1 MEGIKGQA
9 TLWVLVMTVT
19 LAVAGFS
26 LPSPVLAPLM
36 LDPAQGMLTPQAS
49 DWSRKLWLGVI
60 MGLYP
65 LFQLLGAPWLGKL
78 SDRHGRKPVLTLCL
92 VGVLAGYVLMAL
104 GIAWRSLPLLL
115 LSRVVEGFFN
125 GDIAI
130 VQAMAADMSTTRT
143 KARNFARIN
152 IGMNLGWVLG
162 PMIGGYAAVVSGD
175 YSLAAWLA
183 VAMTVGNLLLVLWLL
198 PNRPPVPA
206 EQELAPLSTRQLLLQ
221 PRLLPY
227 FVLTLLSYG
236 AVQLYFTYFNV
247 WLVERLAWDPV
258 QLAQA
263 AVLVSVPMMLGSWL
277 GEQLA
282 RHWRGS
288 SLGIVGHLVMAAGM
302 LMFILPT
309 QWWGLALTFIPAG
322 IGMSLGELATSVAIS
337 NRSHAQQQGQA
348 MGIYRGLAV
357 GSEILA
363 VVLGS
368 LALLAGTEWPFYLAA
383 LCGVICALGFY
394 GLRRR
399 ADRRSAVA
407 ACAEPAGS
415 QIGAE
420 VAGGACIPAPSL
432 GRYGS
437 LSPFT
442 PSPGEPGQHRP
453 SSCAPRCSVFG
464 GDMSHYQA
472 IALDAGL
479 YGAAFVSTFLEVI

>member
-9 TLWVLVMTVT
+9 SLWVLVITVT

-36 LDPAQGMLTPQAS
+36 LDPAQGMLTPAAS
-49 DWSRKLWLGVI
+49 DWSRKVWLGVI

-65 LFQLLGAPWLGKL
+65 LFQLVGAPWLGKL

-92 VGVLAGYVLMAL
+92 VGVLVGYALMAL

-130 VQAMAADMSTTRT
+130 VQAMAADMSTAKT
-143 KARNFARIN
+143 KARSFAWIN
-152 IGMNLGWVLG
+152 IGMNLGWVVG

-183 VAMTVGNLLLVLWLL
+183 VAMTLVNLLLVLWLL
-198 PNRPPVPA
+198 PNRPAAARSEQPPPA
-206 EQELAPLSTRQLLLQ
+206 LSSRQLLLQ
-221 PRLLPY
+221 PALLPY

-263 AVLVSVPMMLGSWL
+263 AVLVSVPMILGSWL
-277 GEQLA
+277 GSRLA

-288 SLGIVGHLVMAAGM
+288 SLGVVGHLVMAAGM
-302 LMFILPT
+302 LMFVLPGH
-309 QWWGLALTFIPAG
+309 WWGLALTFIPTG
-322 IGMSLGELATSVAIS
+322 IGMSLGELATSVAVS
-337 NRSHAQQQGQA
+337 NRSHAEQQGQA
-348 MGIYRGLAV
+348 MGLYRGLAV

-363 VVLGS
+363 VVVGS
-368 LALLAGTEWPFYLAA
+368 LVLLAGTEWPFYLAA
-383 LCGVICALGFY
+383 LCSLLCAVGFY
-394 GLRRR
+394 GLRRT
-399 ADRRSAVA
+399 ADRRQLLDVQV
-407 ACAEPAGS
+407 EAG
-415 QIGAE
+415 
-420 VAGGACIPAPSL
+420 
-432 GRYGS
+432 
-437 LSPFT
+437 
-442 PSPGEPGQHRP
+442 
-453 SSCAPRCSVFG
+453 
-464 GDMSHYQA
+464 
-472 IALDAGL
+472 
-479 YGAAFVSTFLEVI
+479 

>member
-9 TLWVLVMTVT
+9 SLWVLVMTVT

-36 LDPAQGMLTPQAS
+36 LDPAQGMLTPEAS
-49 DWSRKLWLGVI
+49 DWSRKVWLGVI

-65 LFQLLGAPWLGKL
+65 LFQLVGAPWLGKL

-92 VGVLAGYVLMAL
+92 VGVLVGYALMAL

-130 VQAMAADMSTTRT
+130 VQAMAADMSTAKT
-143 KARNFARIN
+143 KARSFAWIN
-152 IGMNLGWVLG
+152 IGMNLGWVVG

-183 VAMTVGNLLLVLWLL
+183 VAMTLVNLLLVLWLL
-198 PNRPPVPA
+198 PNRPAAARSEQPPPA
-206 EQELAPLSTRQLLLQ
+206 LSSRQLLLQ
-221 PRLLPY
+221 PALLPY

-263 AVLVSVPMMLGSWL
+263 AVMVSVPMILGSWL
-277 GEQLA
+277 GSRLA

-288 SLGIVGHLVMAAGM
+288 SLGVVGHLVMAAGM
-302 LMFILPT
+302 LMFVLPGH
-309 QWWGLALTFIPAG
+309 WWGLALTFIPTG
-322 IGMSLGELATSVAIS
+322 IGMSLGELATSVAVS
-337 NRSHAQQQGQA
+337 NRSHAEQQGQA
-348 MGIYRGLAV
+348 MGLYRGLAV

-363 VVLGS
+363 VVVGS
-368 LALLAGTEWPFYLAA
+368 LVLLAGTEWPFYLAA
-383 LCGVICALGFY
+383 LCSLLCAIGFY
-394 GLRRR
+394 GLRRA
-399 ADRRSAVA
+399 ADRRQRLDVQV
-407 ACAEPAGS
+407 EAG
-415 QIGAE
+415 
-420 VAGGACIPAPSL
+420 
-432 GRYGS
+432 
-437 LSPFT
+437 
-442 PSPGEPGQHRP
+442 
-453 SSCAPRCSVFG
+453 
-464 GDMSHYQA
+464 
-472 IALDAGL
+472 
-479 YGAAFVSTFLEVI
+479 

>member
-9 TLWVLVMTVT
+9 SLWVLVMTVT

-36 LDPAQGMLTPQAS
+36 LDPAQGMLTPAAS
-49 DWSRKLWLGVI
+49 DWSRKVWLGVI

-65 LFQLLGAPWLGKL
+65 LFQLVGAPWLGKL

-92 VGVLAGYVLMAL
+92 VGVLVGYALMAL

-130 VQAMAADMSTTRT
+130 VQAMAADMSTAKT
-143 KARNFARIN
+143 KARSFAWIN
-152 IGMNLGWVLG
+152 IGMNLGWVVG

-183 VAMTVGNLLLVLWLL
+183 VAMTLINLLLVLWLL
-198 PNRPPVPA
+198 PNRPAAARSDQPPPA
-206 EQELAPLSTRQLLLQ
+206 LSSRQLLLQ
-221 PRLLPY
+221 PALLPY

-263 AVLVSVPMMLGSWL
+263 AVLVSVPMILGSWL
-277 GEQLA
+277 GSRLA

-288 SLGIVGHLVMAAGM
+288 SLGVAGHLVMAAGM
-302 LMFILPT
+302 LMFVLPGH
-309 QWWGLALTFIPAG
+309 WWGLALTFIPTG
-322 IGMSLGELATSVAIS
+322 IGMSLGELATSVAVS
-337 NRSHAQQQGQA
+337 NRSHAEQQGQA
-348 MGIYRGLAV
+348 MGLYRGLAV

-363 VVLGS
+363 VVVGS
-368 LALLAGTEWPFYLAA
+368 LVLLAGTEWPFYLAA
-383 LCGVICALGFY
+383 LCSLLCAIGFY
-394 GLRRR
+394 GLRRA
-399 ADRRSAVA
+399 ADRRQRLDVQI
-407 ACAEPAGS
+407 EAG
-415 QIGAE
+415 
-420 VAGGACIPAPSL
+420 
-432 GRYGS
+432 
-437 LSPFT
+437 
-442 PSPGEPGQHRP
+442 
-453 SSCAPRCSVFG
+453 
-464 GDMSHYQA
+464 
-472 IALDAGL
+472 
-479 YGAAFVSTFLEVI
+479 

>member
-9 TLWVLVMTVT
+9 SLWVLVMTVT

-36 LDPAQGMLTPQAS
+36 LDPAQGMLTPAAS
-49 DWSRKLWLGVI
+49 DWSRKVWLGVI

-65 LFQLLGAPWLGKL
+65 LFQLVGAPWLGKL

-92 VGVLAGYVLMAL
+92 VGVLVGYALMAL

-130 VQAMAADMSTTRT
+130 VQAMAADMSTAKT
-143 KARNFARIN
+143 KARSFAWIN
-152 IGMNLGWVLG
+152 IGMNLGWVVG

-183 VAMTVGNLLLVLWLL
+183 VAMTLVNLLLVLWLL
-198 PNRPPVPA
+198 PNRPAAVRSEQPA
-206 EQELAPLSTRQLLLQ
+206 PPLSSRQLLLQ
-221 PRLLPY
+221 PVLLPY

-263 AVLVSVPMMLGSWL
+263 AVLVSVPMILGSWL
-277 GEQLA
+277 GSRLA

-288 SLGIVGHLVMAAGM
+288 SLGVVGHLVMAAGM
-302 LMFILPT
+302 LMFVLPGH
-309 QWWGLALTFIPAG
+309 WWGLALTFIPTG
-322 IGMSLGELATSVAIS
+322 IGMSLGELATSVAVS
-337 NRSHAQQQGQA
+337 NRSHAEQQGQA
-348 MGIYRGLAV
+348 MGLYRGLAV

-363 VVLGS
+363 VVVGS
-368 LALLAGTEWPFYLAA
+368 LVLLAGTEWPFYLAA
-383 LCGVICALGFY
+383 LCSLLCAIGFF
-394 GLRRR
+394 GLRRA
-399 ADRRSAVA
+399 ADRR
-407 ACAEPAGS
+407 
-415 QIGAE
+415 Q
-420 VAGGACIPAPSL
+420 
-432 GRYGS
+432 
-437 LSPFT
+437 
-442 PSPGEPGQHRP
+442 Q
-453 SSCAPRCSVFG
+453 
-464 GDMSHYQA
+464 
-472 IALDAGL
+472 LDVQVEA
-479 YGAAFVSTFLEVI
+479 S

>member
-9 TLWVLVMTVT
+9 SLWVLVMTVT

-36 LDPAQGMLTPQAS
+36 LDPAQGMLTPAAS
-49 DWSRKLWLGVI
+49 DWSRKVWLGVI

-65 LFQLLGAPWLGKL
+65 LFQLVGAPWLGKL

-92 VGVLAGYVLMAL
+92 MGVLVGYALMAL

-130 VQAMAADMSTTRT
+130 VQAMAADMSTAKT
-143 KARNFARIN
+143 KARSFAWIN
-152 IGMNLGWVLG
+152 IGMNLGWVVG

-183 VAMTVGNLLLVLWLL
+183 VAMTLVNLLLVLWLL
-198 PNRPPVPA
+198 PNRPAAARSEQPA
-206 EQELAPLSTRQLLLQ
+206 PALSSHQLLLQ
-221 PRLLPY
+221 PALLPY

-263 AVLVSVPMMLGSWL
+263 AVLVSVPMILGSWL
-277 GEQLA
+277 GSRLA

-288 SLGIVGHLVMAAGM
+288 SLGVVGHLVMAAGM
-302 LMFILPT
+302 LMFVLPGH
-309 QWWGLALTFIPAG
+309 WWGLALTFIPTG
-322 IGMSLGELATSVAIS
+322 IGMSLGELATSVAVS
-337 NRSHAQQQGQA
+337 NRSHAEQQGQA
-348 MGIYRGLAV
+348 MGLYRGLAV

-363 VVLGS
+363 VVVGS
-368 LALLAGTEWPFYLAA
+368 LVLLAGTEWPFYLAA
-383 LCGVICALGFY
+383 LCSLLCAIGFY
-394 GLRRR
+394 GLRRA
-399 ADRRSAVA
+399 ADRRQRLDVQV
-407 ACAEPAGS
+407 EAG
-415 QIGAE
+415 
-420 VAGGACIPAPSL
+420 
-432 GRYGS
+432 
-437 LSPFT
+437 
-442 PSPGEPGQHRP
+442 
-453 SSCAPRCSVFG
+453 
-464 GDMSHYQA
+464 
-472 IALDAGL
+472 
-479 YGAAFVSTFLEVI
+479 

>member
-9 TLWVLVMTVT
+9 SLWVLVMTVTVT

-36 LDPAQGMLTPQAS
+36 LDPAQGMLTPAAS
-49 DWSRKLWLGVI
+49 DWSRKVWLGVI

-65 LFQLLGAPWLGKL
+65 LFQLVGAPWLGKL

-92 VGVLAGYVLMAL
+92 VGVLVGYALMAL

-130 VQAMAADMSTTRT
+130 VQAMAADMSTAKT
-143 KARNFARIN
+143 KARSFAWIN
-152 IGMNLGWVLG
+152 IGMNLGWVVG

-183 VAMTVGNLLLVLWLL
+183 VAMTLVNLLLVLWLL
-198 PNRPPVPA
+198 PNRPAAARSEQPA
-206 EQELAPLSTRQLLLQ
+206 PALSSRQLLLQ
-221 PRLLPY
+221 PALLPY

-263 AVLVSVPMMLGSWL
+263 AVLVSVPMILGSWL
-277 GEQLA
+277 GSRLA

-288 SLGIVGHLVMAAGM
+288 SLGVVGHLVMAAGM
-302 LMFILPT
+302 LMFVLPGH
-309 QWWGLALTFIPAG
+309 WWGLALTFIPTG
-322 IGMSLGELATSVAIS
+322 IGMSLGELATSVAVS
-337 NRSHAQQQGQA
+337 NRSHAEQQGQA
-348 MGIYRGLAV
+348 MGLYRGLAV

-363 VVLGS
+363 VVVGS
-368 LALLAGTEWPFYLAA
+368 LVLLAGTEWPFYLAA
-383 LCGVICALGFY
+383 LCSLLCAVGFY
-394 GLRRR
+394 GLRRA
-399 ADRRSAVA
+399 ADRRQRLDVQV
-407 ACAEPAGS
+407 EAG
-415 QIGAE
+415 
-420 VAGGACIPAPSL
+420 
-432 GRYGS
+432 
-437 LSPFT
+437 
-442 PSPGEPGQHRP
+442 
-453 SSCAPRCSVFG
+453 
-464 GDMSHYQA
+464 
-472 IALDAGL
+472 
-479 YGAAFVSTFLEVI
+479 

>member
-36 LDPAQGMLTPQAS
+36 LDPAQGMLTPEAS
-49 DWSRKLWLGVI
+49 DWSRKVWLGVI

-130 VQAMAADMSTTRT
+130 VQAMAADMSTAKT

-183 VAMTVGNLLLVLWLL
+183 VGMTVINLLLVLWLL
-198 PNRPPVPA
+198 PNRPPLSATRDEVP
-206 EQELAPLSTRQLLLQ
+206 LTTRQLLQ

-227 FVLTLLSYG
+227 FALTLASYG

-263 AVLVSVPMMLGSWL
+263 AVLVSVPMMLGSWI

-322 IGMSLGELATSVAIS
+322 IGMSLGELATSVAVS
-337 NRSHAQQQGQA
+337 NRSDASQQGQA

-368 LALLAGTEWPFYLAA
+368 LVLLAGTEWPFYLAT
-383 LCGVICALGFY
+383 LCGVLCALGFY

-399 ADRRSAVA
+399 ADRREAVTG
-407 ACAEPAGS
+407 CAEAG
-415 QIGAE
+415 
-420 VAGGACIPAPSL
+420 
-432 GRYGS
+432 
-437 LSPFT
+437 
-442 PSPGEPGQHRP
+442 
-453 SSCAPRCSVFG
+453 
-464 GDMSHYQA
+464 
-472 IALDAGL
+472 
-479 YGAAFVSTFLEVI
+479 

>member
-1 MEGIKGQA
+1 MDGIKGRA

-49 DWSRKLWLGVI
+49 DWSRKVWLGVI

-65 LFQLLGAPWLGKL
+65 LFQLVGSPWLGRL
-78 SDRHGRKPVLTLCL
+78 SDRHGRKPILTVCL
-92 VGVLAGYVLMAL
+92 VGVLVGYALMAL

-130 VQAMAADMSTTRT
+130 VQAMAADMSTTKT
-143 KARNFARIN
+143 KARSFAWIN

-183 VAMTVGNLLLVLWLL
+183 VAMTLVNLLLVLWLL
-198 PNRPPVPA
+198 PNKAPV
-206 EQELAPLSTRQLLLQ
+206 APSQQAPSLSSRQLLLQ
-221 PRLLPY
+221 PALLPY

-277 GEQLA
+277 GSRLA
-282 RHWRGS
+282 RNWRGS
-288 SLGIVGHLVMAAGM
+288 SLGV
-302 LMFILPT
+302 
-309 QWWGLALTFIPAG
+309 LAI
-322 IGMSLGELATSVAIS
+322 SVAIS
-337 NRSHAQQQGQA
+337 NRSHAEQQGQA
-348 MGIYRGLAV
+348 MGLYRGLNVA
-357 GSEILA
+357 GSILA
-363 VVLGS
+363 VVVGS

-383 LCGVICALGFY
+383 LSGVICAIGFY
-394 GLRRR
+394 GLRKR
-399 ADRRSAVA
+399 ADRRQRLAS
-407 ACAEPAGS
+407 CAEPG
-415 QIGAE
+415 
-420 VAGGACIPAPSL
+420 
-432 GRYGS
+432 
-437 LSPFT
+437 
-442 PSPGEPGQHRP
+442 
-453 SSCAPRCSVFG
+453 
-464 GDMSHYQA
+464 
-472 IALDAGL
+472 
-479 YGAAFVSTFLEVI
+479 

>member
-9 TLWVLVMTVT
+9 SLWVLVMTVT

-36 LDPAQGMLTPQAS
+36 LDPAQGMLTPEAS
-49 DWSRKLWLGVI
+49 DWSRKVWLGVI

-65 LFQLLGAPWLGKL
+65 LFQLVGAPWLGKL

-92 VGVLAGYVLMAL
+92 VGVLVGYALMAL

-130 VQAMAADMSTTRT
+130 VQAMAADMSTAKT
-143 KARNFARIN
+143 KARSFAWIN
-152 IGMNLGWVLG
+152 IGMNLGWVVG

-183 VAMTVGNLLLVLWLL
+183 VAMTLINLLLVLWLL
-198 PNRPPVPA
+198 PNRPAAARSEQPPPA
-206 EQELAPLSTRQLLLQ
+206 LSSRQLLLQ
-221 PRLLPY
+221 PALLPY

-263 AVLVSVPMMLGSWL
+263 AVLVSVPMILGSWL
-277 GEQLA
+277 GSRLA

-288 SLGIVGHLVMAAGM
+288 SLGVVGHLVMAAGM
-302 LMFILPT
+302 LMFVLPGH
-309 QWWGLALTFIPAG
+309 WWGLALTFIPTG
-322 IGMSLGELATSVAIS
+322 IGMSLGELATSVAVS
-337 NRSHAQQQGQA
+337 NRSHAEQQGQA
-348 MGIYRGLAV
+348 MGLYRGLAV

-363 VVLGS
+363 VVVGS
-368 LALLAGTEWPFYLAA
+368 LVLLAGTEWPFYLAT
-383 LCGVICALGFY
+383 LCSLLCAVGFY
-394 GLRRR
+394 GLRRA
-399 ADRRSAVA
+399 ADRRQRLDVQV
-407 ACAEPAGS
+407 EAG
-415 QIGAE
+415 
-420 VAGGACIPAPSL
+420 
-432 GRYGS
+432 
-437 LSPFT
+437 
-442 PSPGEPGQHRP
+442 
-453 SSCAPRCSVFG
+453 
-464 GDMSHYQA
+464 
-472 IALDAGL
+472 
-479 YGAAFVSTFLEVI
+479 

>member
-152 IGMNLGWVLG
+152 IGMNLGWVVG

-175 YSLAAWLA
+175 SIASDIAPMARPGVDIGKTQCA
-183 VAMTVGNLLLVLWLL
+183 VRSMPHEPSRGKGL
-198 PNRPPVPA
+198 PCPA
-206 EQELAPLSTRQLLLQ
+206 LPFRQG
-221 PRLLPY
+221 
-227 FVLTLLSYG
+227 G
-236 AVQLYFTYFNV
+236 A
-247 WLVERLAWDPV
+247 
-258 QLAQA
+258 
-263 AVLVSVPMMLGSWL
+263 SW
-277 GEQLA
+277 GV
-282 RHWRGS
+282 R
-288 SLGIVGHLVMAAGM
+288 AAGG
-302 LMFILPT
+302 
-309 QWWGLALTFIPAG
+309 WG
-322 IGMSLGELATSVAIS
+322 
-337 NRSHAQQQGQA
+337 
-348 MGIYRGLAV
+348 
-357 GSEILA
+357 
-363 VVLGS
+363 
-368 LALLAGTEWPFYLAA
+368 WAA
-383 LCGVICALGFY
+383 
-394 GLRRR
+394 
-399 ADRRSAVA
+399 
-407 ACAEPAGS
+407 
-415 QIGAE
+415 
-420 VAGGACIPAPSL
+420 
-432 GRYGS
+432 
-437 LSPFT
+437 
-442 PSPGEPGQHRP
+442 
-453 SSCAPRCSVFG
+453 
-464 GDMSHYQA
+464 
-472 IALDAGL
+472 
-479 YGAAFVSTFLEVI
+479 

>member
-9 TLWVLVMTVT
+9 SLWVLVMTVT

-36 LDPAQGMLTPQAS
+36 LDPAQGMLTPEAS
-49 DWSRKLWLGVI
+49 DWSRKVWLGVI

-65 LFQLLGAPWLGKL
+65 LFQLVGAPWLGKL

-92 VGVLAGYVLMAL
+92 VGVLVGYALMAM

-130 VQAMAADMSTTRT
+130 VQAMAADMSTAKT
-143 KARNFARIN
+143 KARSFAWIN
-152 IGMNLGWVLG
+152 IGMNLGWVVG

-183 VAMTVGNLLLVLWLL
+183 VAMTLVNLLLVLWLL
-198 PNRPPVPA
+198 PNRPAAARSEQPPPA
-206 EQELAPLSTRQLLLQ
+206 LSSRQLLLQ
-221 PRLLPY
+221 PALLPY

-263 AVLVSVPMMLGSWL
+263 AVLVSVPMILGSWL
-277 GEQLA
+277 GSRLA

-288 SLGIVGHLVMAAGM
+288 SLGVVGHLVMAAGM
-302 LMFILPT
+302 LMFVLPGH
-309 QWWGLALTFIPAG
+309 WWGLALTFIPTG
-322 IGMSLGELATSVAIS
+322 IGMSLGELATSVAVS
-337 NRSHAQQQGQA
+337 NRSHAEQQGQA
-348 MGIYRGLAV
+348 MGLYRGLAV

-363 VVLGS
+363 VVVGS
-368 LALLAGTEWPFYLAA
+368 LVLLAGTEWPFYLAA
-383 LCGVICALGFY
+383 LCSLLCAVGFY
-394 GLRRR
+394 GLRRA
-399 ADRRSAVA
+399 ADRRQRLDVQM
-407 ACAEPAGS
+407 EAG
-415 QIGAE
+415 
-420 VAGGACIPAPSL
+420 
-432 GRYGS
+432 
-437 LSPFT
+437 
-442 PSPGEPGQHRP
+442 
-453 SSCAPRCSVFG
+453 
-464 GDMSHYQA
+464 
-472 IALDAGL
+472 
-479 YGAAFVSTFLEVI
+479 

>member
-9 TLWVLVMTVT
+9 SLWVLVMTVT

-36 LDPAQGMLTPQAS
+36 LDPAQGMLTPEAS
-49 DWSRKLWLGVI
+49 DWSRKVWLGVI

-65 LFQLLGAPWLGKL
+65 LFQLVGAPWLGKL

-92 VGVLAGYVLMAL
+92 VGVLVGYALMAL

-130 VQAMAADMSTTRT
+130 VQAMAADMSTAKT
-143 KARNFARIN
+143 KARSFAWIN
-152 IGMNLGWVLG
+152 IGMNLGWVVG

-183 VAMTVGNLLLVLWLL
+183 VAMTLVNLLLVLWLL
-198 PNRPPVPA
+198 PNRPAAARSERPA
-206 EQELAPLSTRQLLLQ
+206 PALSSRQLLLQ
-221 PRLLPY
+221 PALLPY

-263 AVLVSVPMMLGSWL
+263 AVLVSVPMILGSWL
-277 GEQLA
+277 GSRLA

-288 SLGIVGHLVMAAGM
+288 SLGVVGHLVMAAGM
-302 LMFILPT
+302 LMFVLPGH
-309 QWWGLALTFIPAG
+309 WWGLALTFIPTG
-322 IGMSLGELATSVAIS
+322 IGMSLGELATSVAVS
-337 NRSHAQQQGQA
+337 NRSHAEQQGQA
-348 MGIYRGLAV
+348 MGLYRGLAV

-363 VVLGS
+363 VVVGS
-368 LALLAGTEWPFYLAA
+368 LVLLAGTEWPFYLAA
-383 LCGVICALGFY
+383 LCSLLCAVGFY
-394 GLRRR
+394 GLRRA
-399 ADRRSAVA
+399 ADRRQRLDVQV
-407 ACAEPAGS
+407 EAG
-415 QIGAE
+415 
-420 VAGGACIPAPSL
+420 
-432 GRYGS
+432 
-437 LSPFT
+437 
-442 PSPGEPGQHRP
+442 
-453 SSCAPRCSVFG
+453 
-464 GDMSHYQA
+464 
-472 IALDAGL
+472 
-479 YGAAFVSTFLEVI
+479 